1 MKEREK
7 VALATT
13 EGFSML
19 VARATSNRRSLNMR
33 QQARSGVKEEGEKR
47 VRRRGRARKKRETG
61 RIGLRERERE
71 RRYSRHWLAEGAY
84 RWVGNCYRGR

>member
-13 EGFSML
+13 EGFSTL

-33 QQARSGVKEEGEKR
+33 QQARSGVKEGGKR
-47 VRRRGRARKKRETG
+47 G
-61 RIGLRERERE
+61 
-71 RRYSRHWLAEGAY
+71 
-84 RWVGNCYRGR
+84 

>member
-1 MKEREK
+1 MHTHAHAHPFHLAEPESIRSRSHELNPAGGGEAASGGKTKEREK

-33 QQARSGVKEEGEKR
+33 QQARSGAKEEGEKR
-47 VRRRGRARKKRETG
+47 
-61 RIGLRERERE
+61 
-71 RRYSRHWLAEGAY
+71 
-84 RWVGNCYRGR
+84 